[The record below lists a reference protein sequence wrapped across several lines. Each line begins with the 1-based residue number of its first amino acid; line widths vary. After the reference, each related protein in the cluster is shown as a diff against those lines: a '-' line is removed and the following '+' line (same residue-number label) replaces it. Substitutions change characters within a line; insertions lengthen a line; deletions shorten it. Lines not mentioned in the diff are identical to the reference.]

1 MEKLGWDE
9 DNVEE
14 AKPKKKKSSNPMSKE
29 NKKLKNIIT
38 KERSRATS
46 PLRKEIEK
54 AEKFIMESETQIAKH
69 HQELVEASNTNDNS
83 KVMELSQLVS
93 KLEAEVEEKFE
104 RMEVAQEELD
114 EIMAEYEERLA
125 ELEK

>member
-1 MEKLGWDE
+1 
-9 DNVEE
+9 
-14 AKPKKKKSSNPMSKE
+14 MSKE

-54 AEKFIMESETQIAKH
+54 AEKFIMESETQIAKY

-93 KLEAEVEEKFE
+93 KLEAEVEAKFE
-104 RMEVAQEELD
+104 RMEVAQLELD
-114 EIMAEYEERLA
+114 ELMAEHDKKLA
-125 ELEK
+125 AL